1 MELLELMVIPGGLSP
16 MQPLLVLD
24 DREVGEDTAGVKMCQ
39 QGQLLR
45 AHA

>member
-1 MELLELMVIPGGLSP
+1 MELMVIPGGLSP

-24 DREVGEDTAGVKMCQ
+24 DREVREDMAGVKMCQ